1 MAVNSGFIQ
10 DILKIVSKSAKQF
23 VAFVFLTFTA
33 GMLFALYMKDL
44 EPLLLFV
51 PPLLG
56 LVAFYNEKV
65 SYLLLAGILVFIFI

>member
-1 MAVNSGFIQ
+1 MGFLQ
-10 DILKIVSKSAKQF
+10 DVMKIAAKGAKQF
-23 VAFVFLTFTA
+23 VAFVFLMFTA
-33 GMLFALYMKDL
+33 GMLFALYIKDV
-44 EPLLLFV
+44 EPLFLLV

>member
-1 MAVNSGFIQ
+1 VQ
-10 DILKIVSKSAKQF
+10 DLIEIAAKGAKQF

-33 GMLFALYMKDL
+33 GMLFALFIKDV

-65 SYLLLAGILVFIFI
+65 SYLLLAGLFVFIFI

>member
-1 MAVNSGFIQ
+1 MQMGFLQ
-10 DILKIVSKSAKQF
+10 DVIKIASKGAKQF
-23 VAFVFLTFTA
+23 VAFVFLAFTA
-33 GMLFALYMKDL
+33 GMLFALFIKDL